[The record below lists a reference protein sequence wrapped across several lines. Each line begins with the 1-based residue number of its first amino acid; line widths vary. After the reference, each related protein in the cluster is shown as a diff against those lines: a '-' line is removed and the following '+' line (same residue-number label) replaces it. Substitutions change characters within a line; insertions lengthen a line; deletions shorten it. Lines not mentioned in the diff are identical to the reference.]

1 MMYIDEWGG
10 LVPPTI
16 KRNGDGNMTKKN
28 LLRKYLLDNVDIS
41 ELQRS
46 YDASWLKGS
55 EYSRTLAYNGMTSA
69 VFTYD
74 IQCKAIK
81 FAGYVYEDSD
91 RTWST
96 VQDVVSELVDEY
108 INF

>member
-1 MMYIDEWGG
+1 M
-10 LVPPTI
+10 
-16 KRNGDGNMTKKN
+16 MTKKN

-41 ELQRS
+41 ELQRK
-46 YDASWLKGS
+46 YNDSWLKGS
-55 EYSRTLAYNGMTSA
+55 KYSRSLAYNGMTST

-74 IQCKAIK
+74 IKCKAIE
-81 FAGYVYEDSD
+81 FAGYVHDKSD

-96 VQDVVSELVDEY
+96 VNDVVSELVNEY